1 MSTTVVANFARLKV
15 GVFEIVNSAFWAKC
29 IFNNVGRDYF
39 VWLTGSETSKIGMV
53 SVNQLFDLYIAEIL
67 YEQGLMNL

>member
-1 MSTTVVANFARLKV
+1 MSTAVVANFTRLKV
-15 GVFEIVNSAFWAKC
+15 GVFEIVNSAFWEKC

-39 VWLTGSETSKIGMV
+39 VRLTGSETSKMGMV
-53 SVNQLFDLYIAEIL
+53 SVNQLFDLYIAEIM